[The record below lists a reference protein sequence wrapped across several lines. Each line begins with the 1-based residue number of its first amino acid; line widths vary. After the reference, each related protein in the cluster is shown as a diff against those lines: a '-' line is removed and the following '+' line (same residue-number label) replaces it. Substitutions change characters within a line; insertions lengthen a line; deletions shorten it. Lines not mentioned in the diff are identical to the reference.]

1 MRPDSAKFFILVVE
15 DDDSCRDMVTGL
27 LSSAGYKVIGAKD
40 FFKAIEVVEG
50 PAPIDL
56 LLADV
61 VMPPGTP
68 HGIALG
74 RMAQLKRGQLKVMFM
89 SSGIDPAEI
98 DLLKDDDR
106 FIRKPFSP
114 RELIEAV
121 DHAVAPL
128 AA

>member
-1 MRPDSAKFFILVVE
+1 MRTDSANYIILVVE

-56 LLADV
+56 LLTDV
-61 VMPPGTP
+61 VMPEGTP
-68 HGIALG
+68 HGVALG
-74 RMAQLKRGQLKVMFM
+74 RMAQLKRGHLKVMFM
-89 SSGIDPAEI
+89 SGGVNPTEI
-98 DLLKDDDR
+98 DLLTDGDA

-114 RELIEAV
+114 KELIDAV
-121 DHAVAPL
+121 EHAVHPM